1 MRVIRPAVLVLVVAC
16 SLGLGARPDQPRK
29 AFVDDWRGKRV
40 EIRKTLFT
48 LVYNERGRLSN
59 TYRSKREGLLVVT
72 PSAGAYFQ
80 FDGRDSEP
88 DITTR
93 DLQEMMDRIT
103 ELYRRSLTL
112 DIGFFQKIQPLNV
125 VRYPS
130 GGALVVTDVRLDHD
144 RVRFSFRSAAD
155 DAPAGE
161 LATALTIQW
170 PTDLSPS
177 LTERPLI
184 EELVRQFVD
193 DGS

>member
-1 MRVIRPAVLVLVVAC
+1 MRIIRPAVLTLVVAS

-29 AFVDDWRGKRV
+29 AFVEDWRGKRV

-59 TYRSKREGLLVVT
+59 TYRSKREGVLVVT

-88 DITTR
+88 DIIAR

-112 DIGFFQKIQPLNV
+112 DIGFFQKIEPLNV
-125 VRYPS
+125 VRFPP
-130 GGALVVTDVRLDHD
+130 GGALVVTDVQFDHN
-144 RVRFSFRSAAD
+144 RVRFSFRSAAGD
-155 DAPAGE
+155 VPAGE
-161 LATALTIQW
+161 LATSLTIQW